1 MSSFSSFF
9 QVLDIE
15 ASALVGGF
23 PIAIGIARAD
33 GEMLYALVR
42 PETEWIEHA
51 RWDPNA
57 EHLHG
62 ISLDKLKAEGRPA
75 TEIVDEINER
85 FSGWLHSDAPSHDL
99 HWLQEL
105 RDAAGVEL
113 RANVIAREIE
123 TVLREIAEAAEM
135 PRAKL
140 DEIFNLERASH
151 NHHALHDAA
160 AWVAAR
166 EAIVR
171 FEFEEAASVFARWK
185 ERVNA
190 FLGE

>member
-1 MSSFSSFF
+1 MSSSSF

-23 PIAIGIARAD
+23 PIAIGIVRAD

-62 ISLDKLKAEGRPA
+62 ISLERLKSEGRPA
-75 TEIVDEINER
+75 REIVDAINAH
-85 FSGWLHSDAPSHDL
+85 FSGWLHSDAPGHDL
-99 HWLQEL
+99 KWLQEL
-105 RDAAGVEL
+105 RDAAETEL
-113 RANVIAREIE
+113 NANVVAREIE
-123 TVLREIAEAAEM
+123 TVLRELAEAAEM

-171 FEFEEAASVFARWK
+171 FETEETATVFARWR
-185 ERVNA
+185 ERVDK
-190 FLGE
+190 FLNK

>member
-1 MSSFSSFF
+1 VSSSSFF
-9 QVLDIE
+9 QVFDIE

-62 ISLDKLKAEGRPA
+62 ISLDRLKAEGRPA
-75 TEIVDEINER
+75 REIIDEINAR
-85 FSGWLHSDAPSHDL
+85 FAGWLHSDAPSHDL
-99 HWLQEL
+99 RWLKEL

-113 RANVIAREIE
+113 NANVVAREVE
-123 TVLREIAEAAEM
+123 TILREMAEAAEM
-135 PRAKL
+135 PRAKV
-140 DEIFNLERASH
+140 DEIFDLERAAH
-151 NHHALHDAA
+151 VHHALHDAA
-160 AWVAAR
+160 AWIAAR
-166 EAIVR
+166 ESIVR
-171 FEFEEAASVFARWK
+171 FEFEEAAGVFAHWRQHVDK
-185 ERVNA
+185 
-190 FLGE
+190 FLNK